1 MVNQENPSTSPACLF
16 IFKTE
21 VMMSAGSGGAV
32 VGSQDPGSQHMKQS
46 FSLRSIIKMAS
57 TETGNWLVNWPK
69 NDAQMAWMGPN
80 ANLKPVPKAASG
92 HDLTGS
98 PIGMGWEN
106 GCLEAEVSSPEQEL
120 PPE

>member
-69 NDAQMAWMGPN
+69 NDA
-80 ANLKPVPKAASG
+80 
-92 HDLTGS
+92 
-98 PIGMGWEN
+98 
-106 GCLEAEVSSPEQEL
+106 
-120 PPE
+120 